1 MADDAIEVSPGEATL
16 IEIERLLE
24 DGRLEQALARL
35 ATLHPADQA
44 QVIADLESEA
54 RSLLVP
60 RLPHVAMAELLGYLE
75 EDARRDV
82 VAGLEPA
89 AIGPILD
96 QTDRDVAADV
106 LHQLSP
112 ERARAVL
119 TAMRTAAEV
128 IPLLPH
134 PDQTA
139 GGRMTTDFVA
149 LQRLWTAEQAISY
162 LRRTSPAAEQVFYL
176 YVVDNEQR
184 LEGVVS
190 LRQLVVADPEERIG
204 ELMEPEVVSART
216 SEDQEEVAR
225 RIAHY
230 NFVALPVV
238 DDGRHLV
245 GVVSVDDLMDVAE
258 EEATEDMYR
267 MVGLEAQE
275 TVLSPVGVALRR
287 RVPWLLVNL
296 MTAFLA
302 ALTVSAFQDT
312 IGKVALLAVFMP
324 VVAGH
329 AGNTGTQVTT
339 LVVRGLALDE
349 VRVSDLFHVVRKEIA
364 FGLVHGALVGLLSGV
379 LALILGG
386 NIWLGVIVFVAMI
399 GNVVLAGA
407 VGSLIPLALRT
418 LRIDPALAS
427 AIWLTTFT
435 DVLGFLLLL
444 GMGALLIGQLT

>member
-1 MADDAIEVSPGEATL
+1 
-16 IEIERLLE
+16 
-24 DGRLEQALARL
+24 
-35 ATLHPADQA
+35 
-44 QVIADLESEA
+44 
-54 RSLLVP
+54 
-60 RLPHVAMAELLGYLE
+60 
-75 EDARRDV
+75 
-82 VAGLEPA
+82 
-89 AIGPILD
+89 
-96 QTDRDVAADV
+96 
-106 LHQLSP
+106 
-112 ERARAVL
+112 
-119 TAMRTAAEV
+119 
-128 IPLLPH
+128 
-134 PDQTA
+134 
-139 GGRMTTDFVA
+139 
-149 LQRLWTAEQAISY
+149 
-162 LRRTSPAAEQVFYL
+162 
-176 YVVDNEQR
+176 
-184 LEGVVS
+184 
-190 LRQLVVADPEERIG
+190 LRQLVVAEPEERIG
-204 ELMEPEVVSART
+204 DLMEPEVVSART
-216 SEDQEEVAR
+216 TEDQEEVAR
-225 RIAHY
+225 RVAHY
-230 NFVALPVV
+230 NFVALPVI

-302 ALTVSAFQDT
+302 ALTVSAFQGT

-329 AGNTGTQVTT
+329 GGNTGTQVAT

-349 VRVSDLFHVVRKEIA
+349 GRVSDLFHVIRKEIA

-386 NIWLGVIVFVAMI
+386 NGWLGLIVFVAMA
-399 GNVVLAGA
+399 GNVVLAGI
-407 VGSLIPLALRT
+407 VGSLFPLVLRT

-435 DVLGFLLLL
+435 DVMGFLMLL

>member
-1 MADDAIEVSPGEATL
+1 MADDATEVSPSDATL

-24 DGRLEQALARL
+24 DGRLEHALASL
-35 ATLHPADQA
+35 GELHPADAA
-44 QVIADLESEA
+44 QVIAELPEDR

-60 RLPHVAMAELLGYLE
+60 RIPHEAMAQILGYLE
-75 EDARRDV
+75 EDARRDA
-82 VAGLEPA
+82 VAELEPA
-89 AIGPILD
+89 ALGAILD
-96 QTDRDVAADV
+96 QTGRDVVADV
-106 LHQLSP
+106 LRELPAEQ
-112 ERARAVL
+112 AGAVL
-119 TAMRTAAEV
+119 GSMRTAADV
-128 IPLLPH
+128 APLLRY

-139 GGRMTTDFVA
+139 GGRMTTDYVA
-149 LQRLWTAEQAISY
+149 LHRLWTVEEAIAY
-162 LRRTSPAAEQVFYL
+162 LRRTRPAAEQVFYL
-176 YVVDNEQR
+176 YVVDDEHR

-190 LRQLVVADPEERIG
+190 LRQLVVAEPPERVG
-204 ELMEPEVVSART
+204 DLMEPEVVSALV
-216 SEDQEEVAR
+216 SEDQEELAR

-238 DDGRHLV
+238 DEGRHLV

-267 MVGLEAQE
+267 MVGIEAQE
-275 TVLSPVGVALRR
+275 TVLSPVGESLRR

-302 ALTVSAFQDT
+302 ALTVNAFQDT
-312 IGKVALLAVFMP
+312 ISKVALLAVFMP

-329 AGNTGTQVTT
+329 GGNTGTQVTT
-339 LVVRGLALDE
+339 LMVRGLALDE
-349 VRVSDLFHVVRKEIA
+349 VRVSDLFQVVRKEIA
-364 FGLVHGALVGLLSGV
+364 FGLVHGALVGLLSGG
-379 LALILGG
+379 LALALGG
-386 NIWLGVIVFVAMI
+386 NGWLGLIVFVAMV
-399 GNVVLAGA
+399 GNVVLAGT

-444 GMGALLIGQLT
+444 GLGAMLTGRLT